1 MQSRRASVCFAHFST
16 KSPSAS
22 FALSTQSSHC
32 TNAVLHDPP
41 FMNRQK
47 PHSSSSSSS
56 SFAEE
61 SRAPS
66 PPDEGAAS
74 EPVGFASEPVGF
86 ASEPVGFASV
96 AISIPRAAAA
106 RREGVLTGGGSGTEE
121 VPVINDDPNPIPR
134 RSG

>member
-1 MQSRRASVCFAHFST
+1 
-16 KSPSAS
+16 
-22 FALSTQSSHC
+22 
-32 TNAVLHDPP
+32 
-41 FMNRQK
+41 MNRQK
-47 PHSSSSSSS
+47 PHSSSSSY

-66 PPDEGAAS
+66 PPDEGA
-74 EPVGFASEPVGF
+74 

-121 VPVINDDPNPIPR
+121 VPVINDDPMPR
-134 RSG
+134 RERQILG